1 MGTSIASTLESLS
14 SQKALRLANVYLEKA
29 YGESDPEIVQELCRE
44 TELSLTQAKR
54 IAKCDNDQV
63 MMDEIGATFIKL
75 SQLLK
80 EQGCVHEAD
89 AIRKK
94 GEKLVKVSRP
104 NGIAQV
110 QKGTSHS
117 VERAQASGATYSS
130 FQGFEAFNS
139 SAVVSAHIFAENV
152 NPPVRA
158 FKLPGPDERLHD
170 TVQLAG
176 CLDLLQATLMPGDK
190 LEPAAHGWLQAIEKD
205 TEEQDRL
212 RTLATEV
219 VRVFNRDELKDAKAV
234 AEVVY
239 LAPVLS
245 KDNFQDLLSGFYSRI
260 DHSGLLKI
268 YQLEGLAHLIQCA
281 HPGYID
287 GDDLVRIFG
296 LLSSRLQETH
306 GQSSHHMHKLTLAVS
321 HVLDTMVDTKVK
333 NIEMTKLHEPFSLY
347 LGELTKSTDP
357 YMVYQ
362 AAYAFQALLCIPDNE
377 TKWQSAMRRTGNV
390 SRGLSRIVSAV
401 KGLDLGKLIEGLRKL
416 QGFGGISNFVDITM
430 TPYDKVTTLTQSGQ
444 GFMESLREGLSFNQK
459 RDWYAA
465 LRGADVL
472 IRDGELATF
481 RELVCSAPCR
491 LDPAFQWGV
500 CQRLGEIAANQTW
513 DSDIRRSAIAFLGEI
528 YKEDIVWVHTA
539 AAEAQLEELETNGDE
554 KKRDLYQG
562 CRQQGSASYPLKIAL
577 PEFASPSL
585 LDRVQSRPDIDGNIR
600 LLKKQRIK
608 GRSNKVYV
616 PPQARSRIQENEET
630 RFPLMENVKEFLDSD
645 RKVFLLHG
653 DSGAGKLTFINELE
667 YDLWLSYRNKADRI
681 PLFINLPTIDKPEQ
695 DMIVKHLRKAE
706 FTEPQIREMKHHR
719 KFILICDGYDESRQ
733 THNLYMSN
741 RLNQPGE
748 WDAKMVISCGTEY
761 LGADYRDCFLPKDRN
776 QQPDPSQFQEAIIT
790 PFTLGMVHA
799 YIHQYVAIHQPLW
812 RREDYQQA
820 LGLIPGLKDL
830 VTNPFMM
837 TLTLDVLPR
846 MVDPGQH
853 LSTVHVTRLG
863 LYDHFVEQW
872 LERGKKRLEEKDMA
886 PQAREEFE
894 RLTAEGFTVNG
905 IGYIKKFA
913 IAIYKEQGG
922 QPVVEYSQL
931 VDEGS
936 WKDEFFKSRDKQ
948 LLYEA
953 CPLTRSGNQHR
964 FIHRSLLEYA
974 MARAIYDPEDRRNKT
989 LAELSSSR
997 RGSTS
1002 SILSFEIEDDSIQML
1017 TSGKEPDFNSPL
1029 VWRSF
1034 VNDHSLLQFLE
1045 EKVKQ
1050 EPLFKA
1056 QLLQYIEH
1064 SKTDMK
1070 WRKAAANAITI
1081 LVRAG
1086 VQFIGA
1092 DLRGIRIPGADLSFG
1107 IFDSAQLQDADL
1119 RKVNLEY
1126 VAMRKADLRR
1136 AQMTGVQFGEMP
1148 FLSEDSE
1155 IHSCAY
1161 SPDGATLAVGG
1172 FESGIQLYSTSTY
1185 QRIRRSSFR
1194 ETVQCVVYSPQSD
1207 RIATCNLDEVKI
1219 RNAETDLLF
1228 TLKGH
1233 TDKVNCVAFSPVG
1246 GRIASGSDDGTVR
1259 LWSLWSD
1266 GGFCLRIYSGYG
1278 SAILCLAYSPNDRQ
1292 IASGGAGCTVWLWN
1306 TGISGDCIR
1315 ILSGHSGAVLAVK
1328 YSPRGDQVASASEDA
1343 TVRLWDMDSGACRH
1357 ILTGHVG
1364 PVISVAFSPKGDQ
1377 VATGSAD
1384 RMVKLWDI
1392 ETGHC
1397 RQTLTGHTDVVT
1409 GVVYSP
1415 KGDQIASVSKDRSI
1429 RLCSVSSRFV
1439 SSNHCA
1445 EVYGVK
1451 CSPRGGSI
1459 ASCGLDGTIR
1469 FWDRTTGELSRTL
1482 KGHRDAV
1489 FGIDFSSR
1497 GDWIV
1502 SGGADMTVR
1511 IWDVDSGACYQILIG
1526 HTEYVM
1532 AVAFSPYDDTIAS
1545 ASRDKTIRVWDTTT
1559 GERRWIWTGNS
1570 AMMSVV
1576 ISPDGTQVAS
1586 GSSSAVRIWDL
1597 DTGDSYRAKGEFAGS
1612 ALGVVYSPRGTRL
1625 ASVGHD
1631 QTIHLWSANSG
1642 DHLFALKGH
1651 TGTVRCVAYS
1661 PEGDLLASGGYDR
1674 TVRIWDLE
1682 SGAALAVVED
1692 FQSPVYSVAW
1702 DPMSD
1707 DGDNCLVTGSGDGSV
1722 LKWNVN
1728 KSGGDV
1734 QLLWSSTNGTLDVT
1748 GALVEGVRG
1757 LSPVNQQLLEQ
1768 RGAIMEPH
1776 EHAPVVKQEKQEPV
1790 VKHEK
1795 QEPDHH
1801 GISSLLCFLGIER

>member
-1 MGTSIASTLESLS
+1 
-14 SQKALRLANVYLEKA
+14 
-29 YGESDPEIVQELCRE
+29 
-44 TELSLTQAKR
+44 
-54 IAKCDNDQV
+54 
-63 MMDEIGATFIKL
+63 
-75 SQLLK
+75 
-80 EQGCVHEAD
+80 
-89 AIRKK
+89 
-94 GEKLVKVSRP
+94 
-104 NGIAQV
+104 
-110 QKGTSHS
+110 
-117 VERAQASGATYSS
+117 
-130 FQGFEAFNS
+130 
-139 SAVVSAHIFAENV
+139 
-152 NPPVRA
+152 
-158 FKLPGPDERLHD
+158 
-170 TVQLAG
+170 
-176 CLDLLQATLMPGDK
+176 
-190 LEPAAHGWLQAIEKD
+190 
-205 TEEQDRL
+205 
-212 RTLATEV
+212 
-219 VRVFNRDELKDAKAV
+219 
-234 AEVVY
+234 
-239 LAPVLS
+239 
-245 KDNFQDLLSGFYSRI
+245 
-260 DHSGLLKI
+260 
-268 YQLEGLAHLIQCA
+268 
-281 HPGYID
+281 
-287 GDDLVRIFG
+287 
-296 LLSSRLQETH
+296 
-306 GQSSHHMHKLTLAVS
+306 
-321 HVLDTMVDTKVK
+321 
-333 NIEMTKLHEPFSLY
+333 
-347 LGELTKSTDP
+347 
-357 YMVYQ
+357 
-362 AAYAFQALLCIPDNE
+362 
-377 TKWQSAMRRTGNV
+377 
-390 SRGLSRIVSAV
+390 
-401 KGLDLGKLIEGLRKL
+401 
-416 QGFGGISNFVDITM
+416 
-430 TPYDKVTTLTQSGQ
+430 
-444 GFMESLREGLSFNQK
+444 
-459 RDWYAA
+459 
-465 LRGADVL
+465 
-472 IRDGELATF
+472 
-481 RELVCSAPCR
+481 
-491 LDPAFQWGV
+491 
-500 CQRLGEIAANQTW
+500 
-513 DSDIRRSAIAFLGEI
+513 
-528 YKEDIVWVHTA
+528 
-539 AAEAQLEELETNGDE
+539 
-554 KKRDLYQG
+554 
-562 CRQQGSASYPLKIAL
+562 
-577 PEFASPSL
+577 
-585 LDRVQSRPDIDGNIR
+585 
-600 LLKKQRIK
+600 
-608 GRSNKVYV
+608 
-616 PPQARSRIQENEET
+616 
-630 RFPLMENVKEFLDSD
+630 MENVKEFLDSD
-645 RKVFLLHG
+645 RKVYLLLG
-653 DSGAGKLTFINELE
+653 DSGAGKLTFIRELE
-667 YDLWLSYRNKADRI
+667 YDLWQSYKNKADRI
-681 PLFINLPTIDKPEQ
+681 PLFINLPTIDKPEH
-695 DMIVKHLRKAE
+695 DMIAKHLRRAE
-706 FTEPQIREMKHHR
+706 FTEPQIREMKHDR
-719 KFILICDGYDESRQ
+719 KLILICDGYDESQ
-733 THNLYMSN
+733 LTHNLYMSN
-741 RLNQPGE
+741 RLNQLGE
-748 WDAKMVISCGTEY
+748 WDAKMIISCRTEY
-761 LGADYRDCFLPKDRN
+761 LGADYRDHFQPRDRN

-790 PFTLGMVHA
+790 PFTRGMVHA

-820 LGLIPGLKDL
+820 LDLIPGLKDL
-830 VTNPFMM
+830 VTNPFLM

-853 LSTVHVTRLG
+853 LSTMHVTRVG

-913 IAIYKEQGG
+913 IAIYREQGG

-964 FIHRSLLEYA
+964 FIHRSILEYA

-989 LAELSSSR
+989 LAEPSSSR
-997 RGSTS
+997 RGSMNST
-1002 SILSFEIEDDSIQML
+1002 LSFEIDDSIQTL
-1017 TSGKEPDFNSPL
+1017 TSGKEPDFSSPL

-1034 VNDHSLLQFLE
+1034 VNDHLLLQFLE
-1045 EKVKQ
+1045 ERVQQ

-1056 QLLQYIEH
+1056 RLLHYIEY
-1064 SKTDMK
+1064 SKTDMI
-1070 WRKAAANAITI
+1070 WRTAAANAITI

-1107 IFDSAQLQDADL
+1107 IFHSAQLQDADL
-1119 RKVNLEY
+1119 RKANLAY
-1126 VAMRKADLRR
+1126 VAMRKTDLRR

-1172 FESGIQLYSTSTY
+1172 LESGIQLYSTSTY
-1185 QRIRRSSFR
+1185 QKIRRSSFR
-1194 ETVQCVVYSPQSD
+1194 ETVQCIVYSPQSD
-1207 RIATCNLDEVKI
+1207 RIATCILDEVKI

-1228 TLKGH
+1228 ILKGH

-1266 GGFCLRIYSGYG
+1266 GGFCLRTYSGYG

-1315 ILSGHSGAVLAVK
+1315 ILSGHSGVVSAVK
-1328 YSPRGDQVASASEDA
+1328 YSPRGDQVASASEDT
-1343 TVRLWDMDSGACRH
+1343 TVRLWDMESGACRH

-1384 RMVKLWDI
+1384 KTVKLWDI

-1409 GVVYSP
+1409 SVVYSP

-1429 RLCSVSSRFV
+1429 RLCSVSSRLI

-1451 CSPRGGSI
+1451 CSPSGGSI

-1469 FWDRTTGELSRTL
+1469 FWDRITGDLSRTL

-1497 GDWIV
+1497 GEWIV

-1511 IWDVDSGACYQILIG
+1511 IWDVDSGICHQILIG

-1532 AVAFSPYDDTIAS
+1532 AVAFSPYDDTVAS
-1545 ASRDKTIRVWDTTT
+1545 ASRDKTVRVWDTTT
-1559 GERRWIWTGNS
+1559 GERRWIWTGLS

-1586 GSSSAVRIWDL
+1586 GSSSTVRIWDL
-1597 DTGDSYRAKGEFAGS
+1597 ETGSSYRANGGFAGS

-1651 TGTVRCVAYS
+1651 TDTVRCVAYS
-1661 PEGDLLASGGYDR
+1661 PEGDLLASGSYDR

-1682 SGAALAVVED
+1682 SGVALAIVED

-1707 DGDNCLVTGSGDGSV
+1707 DDNNCLVTGSGDGSV

-1728 KSGGDV
+1728 KAGGVV
-1734 QLLWSSTNGTLDVT
+1734 QLLWSSTNGTLAVA
-1748 GALVEGVRG
+1748 GALLEGVRG
-1757 LSPVNQQLLEQ
+1757 LSPVNKQLLEQ
-1768 RGAIMEPH
+1768 RGAIMEL
-1776 EHAPVVKQEKQEPV
+1776 HAHAPVAKQEKQEPVVKQEKQEP
-1790 VKHEK
+1790 
-1795 QEPDHH
+1795 DRH
-1801 GISSLLCFLGIER
+1801 GTNSLLCFLGIGR